1 MEPRTGPVLDVDEW
15 LQGIGLARYAGLFRD
30 NDIDGEIL
38 RRLSGDDLKD
48 LGVSLGHRKKLLE
61 AIEALGAA
69 AEPAM
74 PPPTA
79 AARREAERRQLT
91 VMFVDLVG
99 STALSARL
107 DPEAMSD
114 ILRGYE
120 NTVAGE
126 VSRFEG
132 SVAKL
137 MGDGVLAY
145 FGWPRAHEDDAERS
159 VRAGLAIVTSVA
171 RLAGGGE
178 VLACRIGI
186 ATGLVVVGELVG
198 EGSAREEAVVGD
210 APNLA
215 ARLQALAEPGQIV
228 VAEATQ
234 RLLGDLFALRALGP
248 QRLKGVAG
256 QPVAF
261 SVLGERA
268 LESRFAAR
276 GDGAV
281 LPLFGR
287 DQELALLLER
297 WRMAR
302 EGEGQLVLLTGEA
315 GLGKSRLTRALI
327 DALASAWLGT
337 ARCCCWSRTRTGST
351 RPRSS

>member
-114 ILRGYE
+114 ILRGYQ

-248 QRLKGVAG
+248 QRLKGSPG
-256 QPVAF
+256 
-261 SVLGERA
+261 S
-268 LESRFAAR
+268 
-276 GDGAV
+276 
-281 LPLFGR
+281 
-287 DQELALLLER
+287 R
-297 WRMAR
+297 WRSR
-302 EGEGQLVLLTGEA
+302 CWGSGPWRA
-315 GLGKSRLTRALI
+315 GSPRAATVRSSRCLAATR
-327 DALASAWLGT
+327 SW
-337 ARCCCWSRTRTGST
+337 RCCSSAGGWRERVRASWSCSPARPGSAS
-351 RPRSS
+351 RGSPVR